1 MFSQVQQRADRVAA
15 TEIDVSTYVPY
26 VRHVDETTVALASG
40 ALLRMW
46 RLEGLPWESV
56 DQVVLNRMAE
66 TLNNGLRSL
75 AHERLALWTHV
86 VRLRQSVEPSEQA
99 EGLPFVSDLMD
110 AYESRLG
117 GERLYRNHLYI
128 SMVVTPTLSGLG
140 PMAAFRRLRG
150 QGAAV
155 DPADVELLDDRALNL
170 EALLRQYRP
179 RVLGIKRR
187 RGALFSQ
194 PAQALRR
201 ILSGSDERVGLTRGE
216 LGRAIMNFRPIF
228 GPEAIEIREATDRH
242 FIAMLSVGEY
252 PAQTRL
258 GMCDGM
264 LSAQCQLVV
273 SQSFRFIAKATARE
287 LFGRR
292 QNQMASA
299 GDKALTQAELLQD
312 AADELESNAWCVGQH
327 HMSVAVIE
335 DDAKALG
342 ASLAVARRLVSDAG
356 IVASR
361 EDLSLI
367 HTYFAQL
374 PGNFRF
380 RVRRAEGITSKNFAF
395 LSPLHAYPAGRREGL
410 HWDRPVA
417 EFRTSA
423 LARYAFNYH
432 VRDVG
437 HSLILGA
444 TGAGKSVLLNFTLAG
459 LMRAGATP
467 IIFDK
472 DRSTELFVGV
482 NGGRY
487 LSLRV
492 GQETGAA
499 PLKAQER
506 YSDRY
511 RSFLAKLI
519 GRLVSGPGK
528 PLTAEDSRRIVQGI
542 AGLELMPAAQRS
554 MSALRAHLGG
564 TDADSIGER
573 LVRWCRGHELGWV
586 LDGEADHLSFGAV
599 DCPILGI
606 DLTELLRSGDAREP
620 LLMYL
625 FERLDEAV
633 DGRRLVWAVEEFH
646 AALGDPTIRAQ
657 VDDAL
662 RTWRK
667 RNAMAIL
674 VSQNPTDAINSDI
687 GASLVQ
693 QTPTKLFLPN
703 PSARREDYVDKL
715 NCLDREYRLIAGLGI
730 TSRKFLVRQSDPD
743 EVGAL
748 STSVL
753 CDLDLHGLERFLS
766 VLSPQAERGD
776 FARWDRVRAAGAS
789 DLWHRFTEE
798 AKHA

>member
-1 MFSQVQQRADRVAA
+1 MFSQVMRRAEKVAA
-15 TEIDVSTYVPY
+15 TEIDVGMYVPY

-46 RLEGLPWESV
+46 RVEGLPWESI
-56 DQVVLNRMAE
+56 DQVVVNRLAS

-75 AHERLALWTHV
+75 SHERLALWTHV
-86 VRLRQSVEPSEQA
+86 VRLRQRPESSDVSS
-99 EGLPFVSDLMD
+99 GMPFCDDLMA

-117 GERLYRNHLYI
+117 GERLYRNHLYV
-128 SMVVTPTLSGLG
+128 SLVVSPAPGPLG
-140 PMAAFRRLRG
+140 PLSALRRRRG
-150 QGAAV
+150 VTAV
-155 DPADVELLDDRALNL
+155 DPDDIALLEDHGLRL

-194 PAQALRR
+194 PGQALRR
-201 ILSGSDERVGLTRGE
+201 ILTGSDDPVGLTRGE
-216 LGRAIMNFRPIF
+216 LGRGIMNFRPIF
-228 GPEAIEIREATDRH
+228 GPESIEIREATERR

-258 GMCDGM
+258 GMCDAM
-264 LSAQCQLVV
+264 LSAECQLVV
-273 SQSFRFIAKATARE
+273 SQSFKFVAKATARE

-292 QNQMASA
+292 QNQMESA
-299 GDKALTQAELLQD
+299 GDKALTQAELLQH
-312 AADELESNAWCVGQH
+312 AADDLESNAWCVGQH
-327 HMSVAVIE
+327 HLSVAVIE
-335 DDAKALG
+335 DDAKALP
-342 ASLAVARRLVSDAG
+342 ASLAVARRLISDAG

-380 RVRRAEGITSKNFAF
+380 RVRRAEGITSQNFAY

-417 EFRTSA
+417 EFRTSG
-423 LARYAFNYH
+423 LARYAFNLH

-437 HSLILGA
+437 HTLILGA
-444 TGAGKSVLLNFTLAG
+444 TGAGKSVLLNFSLAG
-459 LMRAGATP
+459 LARLGATMV
-467 IIFDK
+467 IFDK

-487 LSLRV
+487 LSMRM
-492 GQETGAA
+492 GQDTGAA
-499 PLKAQER
+499 PLKAQEQ

-511 RSFLAKLI
+511 RAFLVKLI
-519 GRLVSGPGK
+519 TRLVSVPGR
-528 PLTAEDSRRIVQGI
+528 PLTAEDAQRITEGI
-542 AGLELMPAAQRS
+542 AAVERMPAALRS
-554 MSALRAHLGG
+554 MSALRGNLGG

-586 LDGEADHLSFGAV
+586 LDGESDRLGMTATNWKM
-599 DCPILGI
+599 LGI
-606 DLTELLRSGDAREP
+606 DLTELLKSGDAREP
-620 LLMYL
+620 MLMYL
-625 FERLDEAV
+625 FECLDSLV
-633 DGRRLVWAVEEFH
+633 GSRRLVWAVEEFH

-674 VSQNPTDAINSDI
+674 VSQNPSDAINSEI

-693 QTPTKLFLPN
+693 QTPTKIYLPN
-703 PSARREDYVDKL
+703 PSARREDYVNRL
-715 NCLDREYRLIAGLGI
+715 NCLDREYRLISGLGI

-743 EVGAL
+743 EAGAL
-748 STSVL
+748 GTSVL
-753 CDLDLHGLERFLS
+753 CDLDLHGLERFLR
-766 VLSPQAERGD
+766 VLSPQVERGD
-776 FARWDRVRAAGAS
+776 FERWDRVRAAGSS
-789 DLWHRFTEE
+789 DLWRRFDEE
-798 AKHA
+798 EGKHA